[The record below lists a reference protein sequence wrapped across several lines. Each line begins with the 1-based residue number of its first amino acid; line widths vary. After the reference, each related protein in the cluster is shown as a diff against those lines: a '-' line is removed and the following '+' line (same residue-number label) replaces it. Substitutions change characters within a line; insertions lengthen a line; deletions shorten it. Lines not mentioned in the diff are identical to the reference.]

1 MVRDANAFNLILN
14 NVQVFETFLSN
25 LIYGNFIAI
34 FMTLEK
40 GSLILLD
47 YTAKIKDTNE
57 IFETTR
63 ENDVK
68 DSENFDPARK
78 YEPRLLG
85 VGEGWVLKGLDDALL
100 NANMGEPLNI
110 EISPDKAFGERDPSK
125 VRMIPLRKLGEKA
138 NEIGVGDVIEL
149 DERMGMV
156 RFIGSGRVQVDFNHK
171 YAGKTLIYDANIV
184 KKIDTDDEKITNL
197 VRRRL
202 PIDATD
208 VHYEIKDSEL
218 EINLPEKIYLLDGL
232 QIIKRGIAS
241 DIFKFI
247 PSFQN
252 IRFIERYLNPDAAN
266 TPKISDAATAN
277 TENKNEGSTNIE
289 NSQKKSDGSADNKDG
304 NDNAAV
310 SSTSSIPV
318 VTDM

>member
-1 MVRDANAFNLILN
+1 
-14 NVQVFETFLSN
+14 
-25 LIYGNFIAI
+25 
-34 FMTLEK
+34 MTLEK

-68 DSENFDPARK
+68 SSENFDPSRK

-100 NANMGEPLNI
+100 NANMDEPLNI
-110 EISPDKAFGERDPSK
+110 EIPPDKAFGERDPSK

-149 DERMGMV
+149 DERMGIV

-171 YAGKTLIYDANIV
+171 YAGRTLIYDANIV
-184 KKIDTDDEKITNL
+184 KKIESDDEKITNL

-202 PIDATD
+202 PIDQAD
-208 VHYEIKDSEL
+208 VDFEIKDSEL
-218 EINLPEKIYLLDGL
+218 VINMPEKIFLLDGL
-232 QIIKRGIAS
+232 QIIKRGIVG
-241 DIFKFI
+241 DIFKFVPAFKHI
-247 PSFQN
+247 VFVEKYSNSSPV
-252 IRFIERYLNPDAAN
+252 N
-266 TPKISDAATAN
+266 TSGSSGTEDAATE
-277 TENKNEGSTNIE
+277 TD
-289 NSQKKSDGSADNKDG
+289 NSSNPQDPSQGKPPNDDDDDDDKSDALLDADNESKK
-304 NDNAAV
+304 NRK
-310 SSTSSIPV
+310 
-318 VTDM
+318 